1 MKISRLK
8 LKNIKCFKDID
19 ISFEDESGDIKNWSL
34 FVGDNGDGK
43 TTILRC
49 LALGLCDQGSASGL
63 LLELFGEY
71 IQRGEEEGIIEINLK
86 RDDGELYRIQTSI
99 MGDNES
105 VSRKILNNEVKI
117 SDEAFE
123 REKIFAA
130 AYGAGRSITG
140 IESYDQYAI
149 VDAVYPLFNYRHTLQ
164 NAELGASRVKI
175 YSDTEWGKLEKT
187 LKEILL
193 FHEDNKISFGKTGLY
208 VERGKGNEMFNSL
221 SDGYQSLTSVILDFV
236 SWNLLYR
243 EDEDF
248 EIDNLSGIFIIDE
261 IEQHLHPKWQREIVK
276 ILSEQFPKV
285 QFLGSTQTPIC
296 ALGLSDLESG
306 SCLFK
311 TTYKNGHSD
320 IEKFNLQENFKG
332 YRVDQILTSDI
343 FDLTDTRS
351 TSVVNKLETYREI
364 LLKEES
370 SRSDDEKKTLQDI
383 EIELKN
389 LPMWDSEID
398 RQQRKNL
405 IELLENIKNDQ
416 D

>member
-19 ISFEDESGDIKNWSL
+19 ISFEDESGEIKNWSL
-34 FVGDNGDGK
+34 FVGNNGNGK

-71 IQRGEEEGIIEINLK
+71 IRRGEEEGIIEVNLK
-86 RDDGELYRIQTSI
+86 GDDGKLYTIQTSI
-99 MGDNES
+99 VGDNES
-105 VSRKILNNEVKI
+105 VSRKILKFNEDEI
-117 SDEAFE
+117 SEKDIE

-175 YSDTEWGKLEKT
+175 YSDTEWKKLEKT
-187 LKEILL
+187 LKKILL
-193 FHEDNKISFGKTGLY
+193 FHEDDKISFGKTGLY

-236 SWNLLYR
+236 GWNLLYR
-243 EDEDF
+243 EEEDF
-248 EIDNLSGIFIIDE
+248 EINNLSGIFIIDE
-261 IEQHLHPKWQREIVK
+261 LEQHLHPKWQREIVK

-285 QFLGSTQTPIC
+285 QFLGSTHTPIC
-296 ALGLSDLESG
+296 ALGLSDLDSG
-306 SCLFK
+306 SCLIK
-311 TTYKNGHSD
+311 TTYENGHSD
-320 IEKFNLQENFKG
+320 VEKFDLREDFKG
-332 YRVDQILTSDI
+332 YRADQILTSGI
-343 FDLTDTRS
+343 FDLTDSRS
-351 TSVVNKLETYREI
+351 ISIENKLKTYSEI
-364 LLKEES
+364 YLKEES
-370 SRSDDEKKTLQDI
+370 KRSSQDKETLRVI
-383 EIELKN
+383 EDELKN
-389 LPMWDSEID
+389 LPMWGNVKEKQLWEKLID
-398 RQQRKNL
+398 EFERAR
-405 IELLENIKNDQ
+405 ILE
-416 D
+416 

>member
-71 IQRGEEEGIIEINLK
+71 IQRGEEKGIIEVNLK
-86 RDDGELYRIQTSI
+86 DDDGELYRIHTSI

-105 VSRKILNNEVKI
+105 VSRTILDSNEDEI
-117 SDEAFE
+117 SDKDLP

-140 IESYDQYAI
+140 TESYDQYAI
-149 VDAVYPLFNYRHTLQ
+149 VDAVYPLFNYRDTLQ

-175 YSDTEWGKLEKT
+175 YSDNEWQKLEKT

-193 FHEDNKISFGKTGLY
+193 FHEDDKISFGKTGLY

-248 EIDNLSGIFIIDE
+248 EIDNFSGIFIIDE

-276 ILSEQFPKV
+276 ILSEQFPNV
-285 QFLGSTQTPIC
+285 QFLCSTNTPIC

-311 TTYKNGHSD
+311 TTEVNGHCD
-320 IEKFNLQENFKG
+320 IEEFDLQENFKG
-332 YRVDQILTSDI
+332 YRADQILTSSI

-351 TSVVNKLETYREI
+351 ISIENKLETYAQI
-364 LLKEES
+364 YLKKES
-370 SRSDDEKKTLQDI
+370 ERTAQEMQTLKAI
-383 EIELKN
+383 EDELKN
-389 LPMWDSEID
+389 LPMWDSVID
-398 RQQRKNL
+398 KQQRQKL
-405 IELLENIKNDQ
+405 IELLENERINA
-416 D
+416 